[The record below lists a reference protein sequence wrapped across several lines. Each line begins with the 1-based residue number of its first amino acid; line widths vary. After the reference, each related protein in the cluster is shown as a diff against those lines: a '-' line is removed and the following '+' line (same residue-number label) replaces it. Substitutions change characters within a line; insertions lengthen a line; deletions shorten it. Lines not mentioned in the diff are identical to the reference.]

1 MISNDSI
8 DIERLN
14 PKRNQSEPRPILVK
28 LNSTNLRADI
38 LKAAKLLKDQ
48 TEFKHIS
55 ISPDLF
61 KEQRLVQK
69 KLIKMRKELNKE
81 IKEHLPNAEFYFTI
95 YNGKIVKRSKY
106 RESSEKCE
114 EMISD
119 LLTEA
124 ISDFKTNQLNK
135 INPTLISMP
144 LLNKVINVKMKD
156 IEHKEIIKEL
166 ENITIHAINNLNN
179 TYYWS
184 ECKIDK
190 FERNTNMNL
199 TALEENQKKLETELT
214 FLRKTTKDIE
224 SLNALNLNK
233 EITTLKT
240 NDNLRTFFFFF
251 FNLNFFC

>member
-1 MISNDSI
+1 MKDQRELKHKSRLVYRTKTSI
-8 DIERLN
+8 R
-14 PKRNQSEPRPILVK
+14 KLVK
-28 LNSTNLRADI
+28 I
-38 LKAAKLLKDQ
+38 
-48 TEFKHIS
+48 
-55 ISPDLF
+55 
-61 KEQRLVQK
+61 
-69 KLIKMRKELNKE
+69 RKESNKE
-81 IKEHLPNAEFYFTI
+81 LKEHIPNAEFYFTI
-95 YNGKIVKRSKY
+95 HNGKIIKRSKY
-106 RESSEKCE
+106 RESSGKCK

-124 ISDFKTNQLNK
+124 ISDFKTNQLKRN
-135 INPTLISMP
+135 NPTSLISLS
-144 LLNKVINVKMKD
+144 LLNKVIDVKMKD
-156 IEHKEIIKEL
+156 IEHKEIIKQSEK
-166 ENITIHAINNLNN
+166 ITIHAINNLNN
-179 TYYWS
+179 AYYWS
-184 ECKIDK
+184 ESKIEK